1 MKSILKNNI
10 LIITTIV
17 LTIVVFVG
25 CGKEQR
31 YSNKQVSNIFEYNN
45 SLYFVSEK
53 NSSTAR
59 FSEYTDMNRT
69 FQLFKYN
76 KNLHIWKVNKK
87 FKLKIG
93 YYSDD
98 YPKLAYI
105 DKNNLYIGIGH
116 YFLNSIVIVN
126 LSNNK
131 YKIIN
136 DIDRSSFINIEY
148 QNNRVIE
155 KDIETNQ
162 TIFEDILPTAED
174 IANKFSIDLLDNY
187 SFKCHIFKTNQY
199 KWDRDKYI
207 CTIAQNMHNGSYD
220 DYYAFYIFKKNNNWN
235 MQKIDG
241 NSSKQ
246 SEFNYHIREANH
258 LVPFYKSLDG
268 RVTLCDNYIRN
279 FSVGEDMYC
288 FLFDKKNNS
297 VEFKKLFGEIYPKEY
312 HNFLLHNSN
321 KLKYPFTFTFDKD
334 KNMYL
339 FYNDSDSIK
348 NKKYDYYLFSF
359 FKKDNPSKPLYTQKI
374 EW

>member
-1 MKSILKNNI
+1 MKSILKDNI

-25 CGKEQR
+25 CGQEPKY
-31 YSNKQVSNIFEYNN
+31 YSNKGVSNIFKYNN

-53 NSSTAR
+53 NNTITKI
-59 FSEYTDMNRT
+59 SEYIDTNRT

-76 KNLHIWKVNKK
+76 KNLHLWNIDKE

-93 YYSDD
+93 YYSDE

-105 DKNNLYIGIGH
+105 DKNNLYIGIGSDGIGS
-116 YFLNSIVIVN
+116 YLDSIIIVN
-126 LSNNK
+126 LNNNN

-136 DIDRSSFINIEY
+136 NVDRDDFLKIEY
-148 QNNRVIE
+148 KNNKVIE

-174 IANKFSIDLLDNY
+174 IADKFSIDLLDNY

-220 DYYAFYIFKKNNNWN
+220 DYYAFYVFKKNNNWN
-235 MQKIDG
+235 MQRIER
-241 NSSKQ
+241 NSSIE
-246 SEFNYHIREANH
+246 SESSSFVEADY
-258 LVPFYKSLDG
+258 LFPFYGSLDG
-268 RVTLCDNYIRN
+268 RVTLCTD
-279 FSVGEDMYC
+279 SLYC

-297 VEFKKLFGEIYPKEY
+297 IEFKKLFGEIYPKEY
-312 HNFLLHNSN
+312 YKFLGYNHTKILLH
-321 KLKYPFTFTFDKD
+321 LFTFTFDKD